1 MAKVA
6 TQGLVSS
13 NAVQYVAGPLK
24 VGTGLKR
31 KTPSELRGEQLKRKH
46 VVELV
51 DESPASELSSLKSTT
66 GSKYP
71 RYINTRLDE
80 VYPIK
85 KSSIRLRMLS
95 GKESAKPEE
104 SPVEHT
110 GTLKS
115 CSVSSVS
122 AAKSQPQVSCPEDFA
137 SSGVTRD
144 GEAQASKTNEKCRES
159 TFRSVTDL
167 SSGGEKT
174 TGLDTIDLDRALKG
188 LVAHEPSLL
197 SSLAPDSSERIGDF
211 TIGNLCSE
219 FNILGRMTPLDFTLK
234 TTMRVVS
241 SSSVNWFHRLITRG
255 SCSGVAQFCQKM
267 SCSSG
272 FTSTNQVGD
281 NLRVLHSWV
290 YPQSSLPPSLVAA
303 LTISST
309 EQVQMD
315 FLSKRQTAWEDAF
328 RSLYYMLRKGACDIF
343 YVCTA
348 QFVVMFIGH
357 GDSKESK
364 RSCNAYISQSTRSLR
379 SLLKEHLHILA
390 EPLVAYVCCG
400 NWFIYFLKS
409 TGSYRAF
416 QRMLVVMVAGSKR
429 IRARDIQFLMPLC
442 HSKVEQHTTE
452 DLVELSE
459 IEKHNL
465 GQIQRHR
472 SMSDVDNSPQSL
484 LGFSGNQ
491 NVHGLFDFLLNYRF
505 FLTSL
510 TSADVPVLYSPVPF
524 QNAAL
529 SSPEVRCKEVRKAD
543 NFPFPQKEFTSKDET
558 YQGSSAG
565 FCYSIEIKDAYLPP
579 WIICS
584 LCEAMGSEGMSFEA
598 SFATESTSTG
608 LNVGLETIREK
619 SNHQPTGSAGLEE
632 SSSVLGISNATIS
645 PKLCSAFLK
654 GLKYS
659 NGSYTATVSSV

>member
-379 SLLKEHLHILA
+379 SLLKEH
-390 EPLVAYVCCG
+390 
-400 NWFIYFLKS
+400 
-409 TGSYRAF
+409 
-416 QRMLVVMVAGSKR
+416 
-429 IRARDIQFLMPLC
+429 DIQFLMPLC

>member
-51 DESPASELSSLKSTT
+51 DESPAPEPSSLKSTT

-85 KSSIRLRMLS
+85 KSNIRLRMLS

-104 SPVEHT
+104 SPVEHM

-122 AAKSQPQVSCPEDFA
+122 AAKGQPQVSCPEDFA

-144 GEAQASKTNEKCRES
+144 GEAQASKTNKKCRES

-197 SSLAPDSSERIGDF
+197 SSLAPDSSERI
-211 TIGNLCSE
+211 
-219 FNILGRMTPLDFTLK
+219 
-234 TTMRVVS
+234 
-241 SSSVNWFHRLITRG
+241 
-255 SCSGVAQFCQKM
+255 
-267 SCSSG
+267 
-272 FTSTNQVGD
+272 
-281 NLRVLHSWV
+281 
-290 YPQSSLPPSLVAA
+290 
-303 LTISST
+303 
-309 EQVQMD
+309 VQMD
-315 FLSKRQTAWEDAF
+315 FLSKRQSTWEDAF

-379 SLLKEHLHILA
+379 
-390 EPLVAYVCCG
+390 
-400 NWFIYFLKS
+400 
-409 TGSYRAF
+409 AF
-416 QRMLVVMVAGSKR
+416 QRMLVVMIAGSKR
-429 IRARDIQFLMPLC
+429 IWARDIQFSMPLC

-459 IEKHNL
+459 IEKRNL
-465 GQIQRHR
+465 GQIRRHR

-484 LGFSGNQ
+484 LAFSGNQ

-598 SFATESTSTG
+598 SFVTESTSTG
-608 LNVGLETIREK
+608 LNVGLETICEK

-632 SSSVLGISNATIS
+632 SSSVLGISNAIIS

-654 GLKYS
+654 GLKYG

>member
-13 NAVQYVAGPLK
+13 NAVQYAAGPLK
-24 VGTGLKR
+24 AGTGLKR

-51 DESPASELSSLKSTT
+51 DESPAPELKSTT

-211 TIGNLCSE
+211 TMGNLCSE
-219 FNILGRMTPLDFTLK
+219 FNILERMTPLDFTLK

-290 YPQSSLPPSLVAA
+290 YPQSFLPPSLVAA

-315 FLSKRQTAWEDAF
+315 FLSKRQSAWEDAF

-379 SLLKEHLHILA
+379 SLLKEH
-390 EPLVAYVCCG
+390 
-400 NWFIYFLKS
+400 
-409 TGSYRAF
+409 
-416 QRMLVVMVAGSKR
+416 
-429 IRARDIQFLMPLC
+429 DIQFSMPLC

-465 GQIQRHR
+465 GQIRRHR

-484 LGFSGNQ
+484 LAFSGNQ

-598 SFATESTSTG
+598 SFVTEPTSTG
-608 LNVGLETIREK
+608 LNVGLETICEK

-632 SSSVLGISNATIS
+632 SSSVFGISNAIIS

-654 GLKYS
+654 GLKSS

>member
-51 DESPASELSSLKSTT
+51 DESPAPELSSLKSTT

-85 KSSIRLRMLS
+85 KSNIRLRMLS

-144 GEAQASKTNEKCRES
+144 GEAQASKTNKKCRES

-211 TIGNLCSE
+211 TMGNLCSE
-219 FNILGRMTPLDFTLK
+219 FNILGQMTPLDFTLK

-315 FLSKRQTAWEDAF
+315 FLSKRQSAWEDAF

-364 RSCNAYISQSTRSLR
+364 RSCNTYISQSTRSLR
-379 SLLKEHLHILA
+379 SLLKEH
-390 EPLVAYVCCG
+390 
-400 NWFIYFLKS
+400 
-409 TGSYRAF
+409 
-416 QRMLVVMVAGSKR
+416 
-429 IRARDIQFLMPLC
+429 DIQFSMPLC

-465 GQIQRHR
+465 GQIRRHR

-484 LGFSGNQ
+484 LAFSGNQ

-558 YQGSSAG
+558 YQASSAG

-598 SFATESTSTG
+598 SFVTESTSTG
-608 LNVGLETIREK
+608 LNVGLETICEK
-619 SNHQPTGSAGLEE
+619 SNHQPTGSAGLDE
-632 SSSVLGISNATIS
+632 SSSVLGISNAIIS

-654 GLKYS
+654 GLKYN

>member
-51 DESPASELSSLKSTT
+51 DESPAPEPSSLKSTT

-85 KSSIRLRMLS
+85 KSNIRLRMLS

-122 AAKSQPQVSCPEDFA
+122 AAKGQPQVSCPEDFV

-144 GEAQASKTNEKCRES
+144 GEAQASKTNKKCRES

-211 TIGNLCSE
+211 TMGNLCSE
-219 FNILGRMTPLDFTLK
+219 FNILGQMTPLDFTLK

-241 SSSVNWFHRLITRG
+241 SSSVNWFHRLIARG

-315 FLSKRQTAWEDAF
+315 FLSKRQSTWEDAF

-379 SLLKEHLHILA
+379 SLLKEH
-390 EPLVAYVCCG
+390 
-400 NWFIYFLKS
+400 
-409 TGSYRAF
+409 
-416 QRMLVVMVAGSKR
+416 
-429 IRARDIQFLMPLC
+429 DIQFSMPLC

-459 IEKHNL
+459 IEKRNL
-465 GQIQRHR
+465 GQIRRHR

-484 LGFSGNQ
+484 LAFSGNQ

-558 YQGSSAG
+558 YQASSAG

-598 SFATESTSTG
+598 SFVTESTSTG
-608 LNVGLETIREK
+608 LNVGLETICEK

-632 SSSVLGISNATIS
+632 SSSVLGISNAIIS

-654 GLKYS
+654 GLKYG

>member
-1 MAKVA
+1 MAKVS

-13 NAVQYVAGPLK
+13 NAVQFVAGPLK

-51 DESPASELSSLKSTT
+51 DESPAPELSSLKSTT

-174 TGLDTIDLDRALKG
+174 TGLDIIDLDRALKG

-197 SSLAPDSSERIGDF
+197 SSVAPDSSERIGDF
-211 TIGNLCSE
+211 TMGNLCSE
-219 FNILGRMTPLDFTLK
+219 FDILGRMTPLDFTLK

-272 FTSTNQVGD
+272 FTSTNQVVD
-281 NLRVLHSWV
+281 NLQVLHSWV

-315 FLSKRQTAWEDAF
+315 FLSRRQSAWEDAF

-348 QFVVMFIGH
+348 QFVVMFIGR

-379 SLLKEHLHILA
+379 SLLKEH
-390 EPLVAYVCCG
+390 
-400 NWFIYFLKS
+400 
-409 TGSYRAF
+409 
-416 QRMLVVMVAGSKR
+416 
-429 IRARDIQFLMPLC
+429 DIQFSMPLC

-465 GQIQRHR
+465 GQIRRHR

-484 LGFSGNQ
+484 LAFSGNQ

-558 YQGSSAG
+558 CQGSSAG

-584 LCEAMGSEGMSFEA
+584 LCEAMGSEGMNFEA
-598 SFATESTSTG
+598 SFVTESTSTG
-608 LNVGLETIREK
+608 LNVGLETICEK

-632 SSSVLGISNATIS
+632 SSSVFGISNAIIS

-654 GLKYS
+654 GLKYN